1 MDDGNEDGLLK
12 PLCKLL
18 TPFWLL
24 EEMDKLPMLLEKWL
38 ELEGESTMEEEDEE
52 REDVVVGEKDG
63 DETEAFEYSGVIGML
78 EDE

>member
-1 MDDGNEDGLLK
+1 
-12 PLCKLL
+12 
-18 TPFWLL
+18 
-24 EEMDKLPMLLEKWL
+24 MLLEKWL